1 MPCVTD
7 LSRNAAQTREH
18 AGSEGA
24 RACRASLWPV
34 SPAVRAV
41 VADRGH
47 QGHKLARAL
56 NQNPAIQFSGIHA

>member
-1 MPCVTD
+1 MRHRLV
-7 LSRNAAQTREH
+7 NAPDQRA
-18 AGSEGA
+18 GA
-24 RACRASLWPV
+24 RLLGGPWLLSSAT
-34 SPAVRAV
+34 RAV